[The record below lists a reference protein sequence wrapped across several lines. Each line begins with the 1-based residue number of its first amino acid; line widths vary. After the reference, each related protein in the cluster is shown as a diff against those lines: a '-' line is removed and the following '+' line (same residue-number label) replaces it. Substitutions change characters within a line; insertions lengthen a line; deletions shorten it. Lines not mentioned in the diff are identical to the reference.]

1 MPAQANSSQDFISK
15 NPSQKIE
22 LVERLKFQ
30 ALAMKKKKNSGFLN
44 RNLKSK
50 KGKE

>member
-30 ALAMKKKKNSGFLN
+30 ALAMKKKKNSRFLN
-44 RNLKSK
+44 RTRKCKKSV
-50 KGKE
+50 E